1 MFDAKD
7 DIKNE
12 KISIND
18 DLKIEIV
25 KDENSVEE
33 SSLKIESS
41 PLEIPVIVAETIQEE
56 NTETVKKGGK
66 GGRKRKVEKIE
77 ESEVPPAAEIITEKK
92 LEIAETEIKKYENPR
107 NVKVTDC
114 YILNDINDCSDHCPV
129 ILILQTEPR
138 V

>member
-18 DLKIEIV
+18 DLKIENV
-25 KDENSVEE
+25 KGENSVKE
-33 SSLKIESS
+33 SSLKMESS
-41 PLEIPVIVAETIQEE
+41 PIEIPVIVAETIPEE

-77 ESEVPPAAEIITEKK
+77 EPEVPPVAEIITEKK
-92 LEIAETEIKKYENPR
+92 LETADTEIKKYENPR